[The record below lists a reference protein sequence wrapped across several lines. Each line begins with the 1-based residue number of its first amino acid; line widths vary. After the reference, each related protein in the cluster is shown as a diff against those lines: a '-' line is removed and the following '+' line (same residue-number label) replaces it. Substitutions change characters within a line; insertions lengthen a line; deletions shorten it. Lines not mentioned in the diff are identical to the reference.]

1 MLINTK
7 KHTVSNS
14 DNISYLLS
22 LGISDFFFPILNKKS
37 IELNYFLIPFKNTI
51 NEIMN
56 HSFKEDNRFNIYN
69 IFDYYL
75 VIVDDSN
82 KTFLADYDIE
92 FKSLEKN
99 LNNDVIMSVFD
110 EYYSDIKNMNNVI
123 SFTKKEISIHFLP
136 ISSFTDLESIIK
148 CN

>member
-22 LGISDFFFPILNKKS
+22 LEISDFFFSILNKKS

>member
-1 MLINTK
+1 MLINNK

-22 LGISDFFFPILNKKS
+22 LEIFDFFFPILNNKS
-37 IELNYFLIPFKNTI
+37 IELNKFLIPFKNTI

-82 KTFLADYDIE
+82 KAFLADYDIE

>member
-22 LGISDFFFPILNKKS
+22 LEISDFFFPILNNKS
-37 IELNYFLIPFKNTI
+37 IELNKFLIPFKNTI

-82 KTFLADYDIE
+82 KAFLADYDIE

>member
-22 LGISDFFFPILNKKS
+22 LEISDFFFPILNKKS

>member
-1 MLINTK
+1 MLINNK
-7 KHTVSNS
+7 KHRVSNS

-22 LGISDFFFPILNKKS
+22 LEISDFFFPILNNKS
-37 IELNYFLIPFKNTI
+37 IELNKFLIPFKNTI

-82 KTFLADYDIE
+82 KAFLADYDIE

>member
-1 MLINTK
+1 MLINNK

-22 LGISDFFFPILNKKS
+22 LEISDFFFPILNNKS
-37 IELNYFLIPFKNTI
+37 IELNKFLIPFKNTI

-82 KTFLADYDIE
+82 KAFLADYDIE